1 MTKLRVGAWAACA
14 WLAAHGIAHAQQAP
28 ATANARA
35 PVEITPYVSLGS
47 GSAHGGGAAVR
58 WEVAP
63 KLGIEL
69 ETDVR
74 RAEITAVAI
83 AVSLMYD
90 LPSIGRVVPY
100 AAAGIG
106 FGQYATAFHHPR
118 LGVVSKTG
126 NALTVNAG
134 GGLRIPI
141 DEQWGVRTDARWI
154 NGIGREAPEHLRIY
168 SGATFGMGKR

>member
-1 MTKLRVGAWAACA
+1 MKSPPVLAWTACA
-14 WLAAHGIAHAQQAP
+14 LLAAHGIAHAQQTTE
-28 ATANARA
+28 TANARA

-47 GSAHGGGAAVR
+47 GNANGAGAAVR
-58 WEVAP
+58 WEIAP

-106 FGQYATAFHHPR
+106 FEQYATAFSHPR
-118 LGVVSKTG
+118 LGVVPKTG
-126 NALTVNAG
+126 TALTVNAG

-141 DEQWGVRTDARWI
+141 DDRWGVRTDARWI
-154 NGIGREAPEHLRIY
+154 NGIGREAPEHFRVY
-168 SGATFGMGKR
+168 SGATFGVGKR

>member
-1 MTKLRVGAWAACA
+1 MSKSRVAAWAACVV
-14 WLAAHGIAHAQQAP
+14 LAASGAAHAQQP
-28 ATANARA
+28 AETANARA
-35 PVEITPYVSLGS
+35 PVEITPYVALGS
-47 GSAHGGGAAVR
+47 GNANSVGAAVR

-63 KLGIEL
+63 KLGVEV

-74 RAEITAVAI
+74 RAEITAVAF

-106 FGQYATAFHHPR
+106 FEQYATAFYHPS
-118 LGVVSKTG
+118 LGVLPKTG
-126 NALTVNAG
+126 TALTVNAG

-141 DEQWGVRTDARWI
+141 DDRWAVRTDARWI
-154 NGIGREAPEHLRIY
+154 NGIGREAQERSRIY
-168 SGATFGMGKR
+168 TGATFGVGKR